1 MDLIQAL
8 SGFIDGNHAASDQ
21 SLQDEIPVKTSDS
34 PLAVS
39 AVRSP
44 YPSCNPPGSIVDKEN
59 FMEWWDKTWQDEAG
73 PLHKVKFR
81 RIILDEGQIN
91 KNYLSQISIAVR
103 ALTGRYKW
111 ILSGTPVL
119 NRIEGFYPLLNFLGV
134 PPLGF
139 MTIS

>member
-44 YPSCNPPGSIVDKEN
+44 YPPCNPPGSIVDKEN
-59 FMEWWDKTWQDEAG
+59 FMEWWDKAWQDEAG

-81 RIILDEGQIN
+81 RIILDGRN
-91 KNYLSQISIAVR
+91 HLMLAVAWA
-103 ALTGRYKW
+103 ALTDISRGPNQQK
-111 ILSGTPVL
+111 LSFTDI
-119 NRIEGFYPLLNFLGV
+119 NRCQSPHWSL
-134 PPLGF
+134 
-139 MTIS
+139 